1 MPQEKYTRCPGCRT
15 IFRVT
20 SAQLAMRAGQVRCG
34 HCKTVFDGNAH
45 LISLAPSPRVQ
56 ANEDYDELAHGP
68 ATVTLRDAHALEPP
82 NRDDAPGEVARR
94 DEGRA
99 ESATGHR
106 ASAPEEIAYDE
117 RFAWEKRKKTRRGTG
132 ILYTVAVPVLVVLF
146 VGQVVFHFRDAV
158 AARWPGTKPALT
170 AMCALA
176 GCAIRPLHEI
186 GGLAIDASDLQ
197 ADAAHKGLLIL
208 SATLRNR
215 TAWPVAYPHLELTLT
230 DAADQT
236 VVRRALAPADY
247 VTGAADV
254 GAGIPGNS
262 DVAVRLFID
271 ASATTQAGYRL
282 YLFYP

>member
-20 SAQLAMRAGQVRCG
+20 QAQLAIRDGQVRCG
-34 HCKTVFDGNAH
+34 HCKTVFDGHAH
-45 LISLAPSPRVQ
+45 LISLAPSPRVD
-56 ANEDYDELAHGP
+56 ADEGYDEPALGP
-68 ATVTLRDAHALEPP
+68 PTVTLRDAQSLEPLSGG
-82 NRDDAPGEVARR
+82 DARRETARREEMPGEPTKGGGTAAVEA
-94 DEGRA
+94 
-99 ESATGHR
+99 
-106 ASAPEEIAYDE
+106 IAYDE
-117 RFAWEKRKKTRRGTG
+117 RFDWERKKKARPGMNAF
-132 ILYTVAVPVLVVLF
+132 YAVAAPVLVVLF
-146 VGQVVFHFRDAV
+146 VVQVLFHFRDAV
-158 AARWPGTKPALT
+158 AARWPGTKPVLT
-170 AMCALA
+170 AVCALA

-186 GGLAIDASDLQ
+186 GGLSIEASDLQ
-197 ADAAHKGLLIL
+197 ADAAHKGLLVL

-247 VTGAADV
+247 VSGAADV

-262 DVAVRLFID
+262 DVAVKMFID
-271 ASATTQAGYRL
+271 ASATNQAGYRL